1 MQMYQEE
8 WKLVY
13 EMYYKPL
20 YLYALSLTGNQ
31 QDAEDL
37 LQETFVKAY
46 LSYEASGSLKYWL
59 TIVLR
64 NEYFNLQRKRKKELL
79 DDGQVLMIQTSE
91 EQDILTK
98 LIEQEERRRLFWE
111 IQQLPVRMKEILME
125 SVYFQMQDE
134 EIGKLHQISKENVRK
149 IRSRARQRLIQ
160 NMKEGNENEE
170 LG

>member
-20 YLYALSLTGNQ
+20 YLYALSLTRNQ

-37 LQETFVKAY
+37 IQETFVKAY
-46 LSYEASGSLKYWL
+46 LSYEADGSLKYWL
-59 TIVLR
+59 ITVLR

-79 DDGQVLMIQTSE
+79 DDGQILVAQTSS
-91 EQDILTK
+91 EQDVLVR
-98 LIEQEERRRLFWE
+98 LVEQEERRRLFWE
-111 IQQLPVRMKEILME
+111 VQQLPPRMKEILME
-125 SVYFQMQDE
+125 SVYFRMQDE